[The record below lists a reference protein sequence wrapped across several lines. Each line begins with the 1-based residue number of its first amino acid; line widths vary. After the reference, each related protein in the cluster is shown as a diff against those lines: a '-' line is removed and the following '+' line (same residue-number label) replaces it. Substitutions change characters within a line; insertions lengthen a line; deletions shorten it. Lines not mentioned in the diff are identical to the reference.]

1 MFLECPGIWVMGLM
15 LAGKV
20 RRRGTCGGS
29 VLPAGGERGAGVRAG
44 ESHRLQ
50 SLWRLKHT
58 KKEDGGRGRQ
68 HCMFPPAVAAGGQPG
83 AGNLEDALF
92 SAVREHAE
100 SMICWAKS
108 GEALALEHDQLEEK
122 TLAGGYELMRVL
134 AESHMAL
141 RAARE
146 QRRDDVADADGD
158 ARATAEDGQEHTRV
172 MISGRCAPPGSPTA
186 GGARRTCTRRTRT

>member
-1 MFLECPGIWVMGLM
+1 MAVDASI
-15 LAGKV
+15 AY
-20 RRRGTCGGS
+20 
-29 VLPAGGERGAGVRAG
+29 
-44 ESHRLQ
+44 
-50 SLWRLKHT
+50 
-58 KKEDGGRGRQ
+58 
-68 HCMFPPAVAAGGQPG
+68 FPPGLAAGGQPG
-83 AGNLEDALF
+83 AGDLEDALF

-146 QRRDDVADADGD
+146 QRR
-158 ARATAEDGQEHTRV
+158 
-172 MISGRCAPPGSPTA
+172 
-186 GGARRTCTRRTRT
+186 